1 MNTSVF
7 FIRGYF
13 PIGGFIYLIRYKG
26 KNLILKCQKK
36 RCGFIHK
43 SVFFR
48 YVIRLTEPFPVY
60 ILVYM
65 KPVNRPHSALKKL
78 CKKREP

>member
-36 RCGFIHK
+36 TGVVLFISLYS
-43 SVFFR
+43 SV
-48 YVIRLTEPFPVY
+48 
-60 ILVYM
+60 M
-65 KPVNRPHSALKKL
+65 S
-78 CKKREP
+78 

>member
-36 RCGFIHK
+36 RVWF
-43 SVFFR
+43 VFFR

-78 CKKREP
+78 CKRREP